1 MKYRPSQE
9 INADLSKE
17 TNTNKMIQFAQ
28 ELLRALAAED
38 AERKR
43 ANDSEKPQAA

>member
-9 INADLSKE
+9 ITVELAKE
-17 TNTNKMIQFAQ
+17 TNTNKMIQLAQ

-38 AERKR
+38 AERSR
-43 ANDSEKPQAA
+43 VNDSDKSQAA